1 MLSCL
6 AFTRVVPK
14 MRAPKLPIA
23 RNFTYRA
30 IEHVDPLTHIV
41 IGRAVVA
48 AADPGERPMRGVA
61 WAAVLGALSPDID
74 SAIAFDGWDR
84 YLRIHEIGT
93 HTIVG
98 AVCLA
103 SLTAAVVSW
112 VATLRDRAASR
123 RAASGVTRR
132 PPVAAYGVLWTAAAA
147 GVLSHLILDV
157 ICGGR
162 LRLGWPVVSGR
173 VTIPLVAMADP
184 WFIGISVAGLL
195 AQWVGGMRRQP
206 ASRAI
211 IAAAVVL
218 LAAKGALLARALR
231 SSPIPVSLAAVEAQW
246 GSLTDWSI
254 FTRTPSEVRAWKI
267 SGGGAPPAPSI
278 SHHACAGTP
287 LARASLA
294 LDTVGNFR
302 SVHAFAFPVER
313 PLDDGRSELL
323 WSDLR
328 YCWPTAKDD
337 AAIVRAGESVSCG
350 VWAGGLF
357 DARGQLITQLVQIGG
372 VVQRR
377 ALR

>member
-1 MLSCL
+1 MP
-6 AFTRVVPK
+6 R
-14 MRAPKLPIA
+14 KLPIV
-23 RNFTYRA
+23 RDFTYRA
-30 IEHVDPLTHIV
+30 IGYVDPLTHIV
-41 IGRAVVA
+41 VGRAVVA
-48 AADPGERPMRGVA
+48 AADPADRPLRGVV

-74 SAIAFDGWDR
+74 SAIALDGWDR
-84 YLRIHEIGT
+84 YLRLHEVGT

-103 SLTAAVVSW
+103 SLTAAVVFC
-112 VATLRDRAASR
+112 VATLRDRAWAR
-123 RAASGVTRR
+123 RAVQGATRR
-132 PPVAAYGVLWTAAAA
+132 PPVAPYGVLWTAAAA

-162 LRLGWPVVSGR
+162 LRLGWPLFNAR
-173 VTIPLVAMADP
+173 LTLPLVAMADP

-195 AQWVGGMRRQP
+195 AEWIGGVRRKS

-211 IAAAVVL
+211 IAVAVVL
-218 LAAKGALLARALR
+218 LAAKGALLARALG
-231 SSPIPVSLAAVEAQW
+231 SSPIPVSLAAVEARW

-254 FTRTPSEVRAWKI
+254 FTRTPMEVRAWTI
-267 SGGGAPPAPSI
+267 SSGGAPAAPSI
-278 SHHACAGTP
+278 SHHVGAATP
-287 LARASLA
+287 LARASLS

-302 SVHAFAFPVER
+302 SVHAFTFPVER
-313 PLDDGRSELL
+313 RLDDGRSELL

-337 AAIVRAGESVSCG
+337 APVVRAGESVSCG

-357 DARGQLITQLVQIGG
+357 DARGQLITQLVQIGA

-377 ALR
+377 GLR